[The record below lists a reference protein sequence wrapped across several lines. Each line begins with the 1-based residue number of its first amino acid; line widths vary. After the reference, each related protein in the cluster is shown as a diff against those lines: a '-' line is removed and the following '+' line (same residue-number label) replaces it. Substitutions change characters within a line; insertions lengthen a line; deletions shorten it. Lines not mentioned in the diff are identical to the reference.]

1 MTKSLRTK
9 ALIAAG
15 FLTAAPSLMAAVPQI
30 ECPAEISQ
38 TSIQVHTPGWKPYI
52 QYPLYLASAGISAG
66 PPESLAV
73 LRGEP
78 LNKKGQ
84 PESTRFV
91 FGEMGFDQGKWLD
104 CGYGIGS
111 PITLSKRLNDNLKEC
126 VVTYLK
132 PVRPDRQDIKIL
144 CK

>member
-9 ALIAAG
+9 ALIAVG
-15 FLTAAPSLMAAVPQI
+15 LLTAAPSLMAVVPKI

-38 TSIQVHTPGWKPYI
+38 PSILVHAPGWKPYI
-52 QYPLYLASAGISAG
+52 QFPLYLASAGISAG

-84 PESTRFV
+84 PESTRFE

-111 PITLSKRLNDNLKEC
+111 PITLSKRLDDSLKEC
-126 VVTYLK
+126 VVSYLK
-132 PVRPDRQDIKIL
+132 QVRPDRQGIRIL